1 MPNRRGTI
9 IAPGDLERAHPFP
22 PGRFTAGE
30 PQDARGRPGSRD
42 RGEVVPARVR
52 SGGPKHSAKAEGP
65 RAWSG
70 VNPLPPID
78 PAMPLLAPG
87 DQAG

>member
-9 IAPGDLERAHPFP
+9 IEPGNLEQAHPFP
-22 PGRFTAGE
+22 RGRFAAAE
-30 PQDARGRPGSRD
+30 SQDDRGTPGSRD
-42 RGEVVPARVR
+42 RGEAIPSRPR
-52 SGGPKHSAKAEGP
+52 SSGPKHSAKAEGP
-65 RAWSG
+65 AAWSG

-78 PAMPLLAPG
+78 PAMPLLKPG